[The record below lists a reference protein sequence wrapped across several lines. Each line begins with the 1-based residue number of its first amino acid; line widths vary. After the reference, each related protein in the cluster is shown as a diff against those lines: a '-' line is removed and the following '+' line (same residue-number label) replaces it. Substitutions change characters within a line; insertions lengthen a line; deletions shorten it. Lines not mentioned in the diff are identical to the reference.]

1 MQFFFYTPPFI
12 VSQFLWSGVWV
23 QHSWVSWPL
32 SRWQSRM
39 SARWPSPSGRHLQA
53 DSWGSWQGLVPHWSR
68 HLRPRSFDPGLS
80 PSRPT
85 GLSTG
90 QLTPACQ
97 WKVTEKVKV
106 PAEWTPGSETW
117 SPGHLKGHPVTFCL
131 PLTFKRLP
139 GVCGGMWWLG

>member
-23 QHSWVSWPL
+23 QHSRVSWPL
-32 SRWQSRM
+32 SRQQSRCQ
-39 SARWPSPSGRHLQA
+39 PGGRHLQA
-53 DSWGSWQGLVPHWSR
+53 DSWGSWQSLVPHWIR
-68 HLRPRSFDPGLS
+68 HLRSRSFDPGLS
-80 PSRPT
+80 HSRPV

-90 QLTPACQ
+90 QLTPTCQ
-97 WKVTEKVKV
+97 WKVKEKVNV

-117 SPGHLKGHPVTFCL
+117 SPGHLKGHSVTFCL

-139 GVCGGMWWLG
+139 GVCGGI